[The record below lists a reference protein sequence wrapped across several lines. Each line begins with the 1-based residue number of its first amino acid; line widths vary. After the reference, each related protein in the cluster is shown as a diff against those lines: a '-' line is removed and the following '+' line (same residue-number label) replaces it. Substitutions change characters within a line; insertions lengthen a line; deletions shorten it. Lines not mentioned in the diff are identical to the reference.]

1 MQTVF
6 LLPEQTIRE
15 NGNGPAMDLGETR
28 PNAMKFT
35 LGITRIIEQ
44 ESLDMGVHGSADGET
59 WSDKPIASFPQKFY
73 TGVSSI
79 TLELSE
85 LADIRFVRTQ
95 WKVSRWGR
103 GDGQPLFDCYVAAE
117 PTAAAAATAG

>member
-1 MQTVF
+1 MQTAF

-15 NGNGPAMDLGETR
+15 NGNGPSMDLGDRR
-28 PNAMKFT
+28 PAAMKFT

-59 WSDKPIASFPQKFY
+59 WSDKPIAAFPQKFY
-73 TGVSSI
+73 TGVSSMV
-79 TLELSE
+79 LDLSE
-85 LADIRFVRTQ
+85 AADIRFLRAQ

-103 GDGQPLFDCYVAAE
+103 GDSQPLFECYVAAE
-117 PTAAAAATAG
+117 PGAAAATAG